1 MKFFPAFFVFCS
13 LWFTSLGQNNPSWLR
28 YPAISPD
35 GNSIVFTYKGDLWL
49 VPSSGGEAVPLTFHE
64 AHDFMPVWSN
74 DSKSIAFSSD
84 RYGNFDIFSISV
96 NGGTPKR
103 ITFHS
108 APDYPYEFTSDNKYI
123 IFGSSQNDF
132 AENRQ
137 FPTSSQP
144 EVYKVPINGGQVQMV
159 LTTPAED
166 ISIHKNGN
174 LWVYHD
180 KKGGENIWRKH
191 HVSAIA
197 RDLWLF
203 NQTLNKHT
211 KLTSFPGEDRNP
223 VFSTDGKSV
232 FYLSEQ
238 FGTFNVCK
246 LNLDNPSK
254 IDQVTRFTKHPVR
267 FLSQSNTGILCFGY
281 DGSIYTSNDGGA
293 PKLVDIKISNE
304 NRKNNE
310 QILSVKGGARGL
322 AVSPDAK
329 EVAYIHR
336 GEVFVSSVDGGMTKQ
351 ITKTPEQEVSV
362 SFSPDGKSL
371 VYASERGNK
380 WQIFQTSRVRTEEL
394 YFSSSTLLSE
404 KLLFVN
410 PNNCYQPLF
419 SPDGKELAF
428 IENRMTLKIWNKEN
442 GQFRTILGQDHLFA
456 MGENDQYFAW
466 SPDNKWLI
474 FDYSVPGSAV
484 GEIGLV
490 AADGKSKPINMTES
504 GFQDSNAKWALDGEA
519 IFWFSN
525 RDGLKSVAQSG
536 NSQLDIYAL
545 YLTKEA
551 FDKYSLS
558 KEEFALAKEMAD
570 KKIKKDSTAKKDS
583 LNTIQI
589 DWVNID
595 ARKVKW
601 TLNSTSISDAVVSKD
616 GETLYYMARYEKGFN
631 LWSLNLRTKESK
643 IIANINASG
652 GNLVW
657 DKDYKNIF
665 LNASG
670 SISKINPE
678 SGKQESISIQGEMML
693 NVAAERLAMFHHV
706 CSKTERTF
714 YTQSFHGVP
723 WNEYK
728 TDYLKYLPHVSN
740 GHEFAELLSELL
752 GELNISHSGARFS
765 TSNPQ
770 DDETASLGAFFD
782 PSFEGNGWKIKEIIV
797 GGPLDKA
804 SLKVS
809 PGAIITSIDGLL
821 FNKEQDLAA
830 FLNRKAGKNVLITLQ
845 DSGKSRELVIQPM
858 SPSDESRLLYKRWV
872 KRNQDE
878 VDRLSGGKL
887 GYIHIPG
894 MSDGAYRS
902 VFEETMGKFFNK
914 NGLVVDT
921 RFNGGGDL
929 VADLA
934 TFFSGKKF
942 MDYAVDNR
950 SAGFEPNFRWT
961 KPIISLANEA
971 NYSDG
976 HCYAYMIKDLNLGK
990 LVGQPIPGTCTFAG
1004 WEVLQDNSIRWGV
1017 PSLGVKGMNGK
1028 YLENAQTYPDVTVW
1042 NDYEKVSIGKD
1053 QQLEEAIKLLL
1064 AELK

>member
-13 LWFTSLGQNNPSWLR
+13 LWFASLAQNSPSWLR
-28 YPAISPD
+28 YPSISPD

-49 VPSSGGEAVPLTFHE
+49 VPSTGGEATPLTFHE

-74 DSKSIAFSSD
+74 DSKTIAFSSD

-103 ITFHS
+103 ITYHS
-108 APDYPYEFTSDNKYI
+108 APDYPYTFTADNKHI
-123 IFGSSQNDF
+123 IFGSSQNDL

-137 FPTSSQP
+137 FPASSQP
-144 EVYKVPINGGQVQMV
+144 EVYQVPVNGGQVQIV

-166 ISIHKNGN
+166 ISLHKNGN

-180 KKGGENIWRKH
+180 KKGGENTWRKH

-197 RDLWLF
+197 RDIWLF
-203 NQTLNKHT
+203 NQKLNKHT

-223 VFSTDGKSV
+223 LFSSDGKSV
-232 FYLSEQ
+232 YYLSEQ

-246 LNLDNPSK
+246 LSLDNPTK
-254 IDQVTRFTKHPVR
+254 MEQVTKFTKHPVR
-267 FLSQSNTGILCFGY
+267 FLSQSNAGVLCFGF
-281 DGSIYTSNDGGA
+281 DGSIYTSKDGGS
-293 PKLVDIKISNE
+293 PKLVDVKISNE

-310 QILSVKGGARGL
+310 QILSVKGGVRGL

-329 EVAYIHR
+329 EVAYIYR
-336 GEVFVSSVDGGMTKQ
+336 GEVFVSSVEGGMTKQ

-362 SFSPDGKSL
+362 SFSPDGKSI

-410 PNNCYQPLF
+410 SNNCYQPLF

-428 IENRMTLKIWNKEN
+428 IENRMTLKIWNKES
-442 GQFRTILGQDHLFA
+442 GQFRTLLGQDHLFA

-504 GFQDSNAKWALDGEA
+504 GFQDYNAKWALAGEA

-551 FDKYSLS
+551 FDKYRLS

-583 LNTIQI
+583 LNILNI
-589 DWVNID
+589 DWENLD
-595 ARKVKW
+595 SRKVKW

-616 GETLYYMARYEKGFN
+616 GETLYYLARYEKGFN

-643 IIANINASG
+643 IVSNLNASG
-652 GNLVW
+652 GNLLW
-657 DKDYKNIF
+657 DKDFKNIF
-665 LNASG
+665 SNASG
-670 SISKINPE
+670 SLMKINPE
-678 SGKQESISIQGEMML
+678 SGKQEPISIQGEMVL
-693 NVAAERLAMFHHV
+693 QVAAERLAMFHHV

-714 YTQSFHGVP
+714 YTESFHGVP

-728 TDYLKYLPHVSN
+728 MDYLKYLPHVSN

-752 GELNISHSGARFS
+752 GELNISHSGARYFS
-765 TSNPQ
+765 SNPQ

-804 SLKVS
+804 ALNIS
-809 PGAIITSIDGLL
+809 PGAVITSIDGLL

-830 FLNRKAGKNVLITLQ
+830 FLNRKASKNVLIAIQ

-872 KRNQDE
+872 KKNQDE

-894 MSDGAYRS
+894 MNDGVYRS

-914 NGLVVDT
+914 SGLVVDT

-1028 YLENAQTYPDVTVW
+1028 YLENAQTYPDVAVW
-1042 NDYEKVSIGKD
+1042 NDYEKVSTGRD
-1053 QQLEEAIKLLL
+1053 QQLEEAVKLLL

>member
-49 VPSSGGEAVPLTFHE
+49 VPASGGEAVPLTFHE

-74 DSKSIAFSSD
+74 DNKSIAFSSD

-103 ITFHS
+103 ITYHS
-108 APDYPYEFTSDNKYI
+108 APDYPYEFTADNKYI

-203 NQTLNKHT
+203 NQTSNKHT

-782 PSFEGNGWKIKEIIV
+782 LSFEGNGWKIKEIIV

-1042 NDYEKVSIGKD
+1042 NDYEKVSTGRD
-1053 QQLEEAIKLLL
+1053 QQLEEAVKLLL
-1064 AELK
+1064 SELK

>member
-49 VPSSGGEAVPLTFHE
+49 VPASGGEAVPLTFHE

-103 ITFHS
+103 ITYHS
-108 APDYPYEFTSDNKYI
+108 APDYPYEFTADNKYI

-203 NQTLNKHT
+203 NQTSNKHT

-442 GQFRTILGQDHLFA
+442 GQFKTILGQDHLFA

-782 PSFEGNGWKIKEIIV
+782 LSFEGNGWKIKEIIV

>member
-1 MKFFPAFFVFCS
+1 MKFFPAFFVFCF

-49 VPSSGGEAVPLTFHE
+49 VPASGGEAVPLTFHE

-203 NQTLNKHT
+203 NQTSNKHT

-267 FLSQSNTGILCFGY
+267 FLSQSNTGILCFGF

-1042 NDYEKVSIGKD
+1042 NDYEKVSTGKD

>member
-49 VPSSGGEAVPLTFHE
+49 VPASGGEAVPLTFHE

-74 DSKSIAFSSD
+74 DNKSIAFSSD

-103 ITFHS
+103 ITYHS
-108 APDYPYEFTSDNKYI
+108 APDYPYEFTADNKYI

-203 NQTLNKHT
+203 NQTSNKHT

-442 GQFRTILGQDHLFA
+442 GQFKTILGQDHLFA

-782 PSFEGNGWKIKEIIV
+782 LSFEGNGWKIKEIIV

>member
-49 VPSSGGEAVPLTFHE
+49 VPASGGEAVPLTFHE

-103 ITFHS
+103 ITYHS
-108 APDYPYEFTSDNKYI
+108 APDYPYEFTADNKYI

-144 EVYKVPINGGQVQMV
+144 EVYKVPINGGQVQMA

-203 NQTLNKHT
+203 NQISNKHT

-267 FLSQSNTGILCFGY
+267 FLSQSNTGILCFGF

-504 GFQDSNAKWALDGEA
+504 GFQDSNAKWALAGEA

-782 PSFEGNGWKIKEIIV
+782 PSFEGSGWKIKEIIV

-1042 NDYEKVSIGKD
+1042 NDYEKVSTGKD

>member
-13 LWFTSLGQNNPSWLR
+13 LWFTSLAQNNPSWLR

-49 VPSSGGEAVPLTFHE
+49 VPASGGEAVPLTFHE

-103 ITFHS
+103 ITYHS
-108 APDYPYEFTSDNKYI
+108 APDYPYEFTADNKYI

-203 NQTLNKHT
+203 NQTSNKHT

-442 GQFRTILGQDHLFA
+442 GQFKTILGQDHLFA

-504 GFQDSNAKWALDGEA
+504 GFQDSNAKWALAGEA

-782 PSFEGNGWKIKEIIV
+782 LSFEGNGWKIKEIIV

>member
-103 ITFHS
+103 ITYHS
-108 APDYPYEFTSDNKYI
+108 APDYPYEFTADNKYI

-203 NQTLNKHT
+203 NQTSNKHT

-595 ARKVKW
+595 TRKVKW

-782 PSFEGNGWKIKEIIV
+782 LSFEGNGWKIKEIIV

>member
-1 MKFFPAFFVFCS
+1 MKFFPAFFFFSS
-13 LWFTSLGQNNPSWLR
+13 LWVISSAQGNPTWLR

-74 DSKSIAFSSD
+74 DSKTIAFSSD
-84 RYGNFDIFSISV
+84 RYGNFDIFTVSV

-103 ITFHS
+103 ITYHS
-108 APDYPYEFTSDNKYI
+108 APDYPYEFTTDNKFI
-123 IFGSSQNDF
+123 VFGSAQTDM

-137 FPTSSQP
+137 YPTASQP
-144 EVYKVPINGGQVQMV
+144 EVYKVPVQGGQVQMV

-180 KKGGENIWRKH
+180 KKGGENAWRKH
-191 HVSAIA
+191 HVSSIA
-197 RDLWLF
+197 RDLWLY
-203 NQTLNKHT
+203 NQPLNKHT
-211 KLTSFPGEDRNP
+211 RLTSFQGEDRNP

-238 FGTFNVCK
+238 FGSFNVCR

-254 IDQVTRFTKHPVR
+254 TEQITRFTKHPVR
-267 FLSQSNTGILCFGY
+267 FLTQSNAGMLSFGF
-281 DGSIYTSNDGGA
+281 DGNIYTWKDGGS

-310 QILSVKGGARGL
+310 QILPVRGGVRGL
-322 AVSPDAK
+322 AVSPDGK
-329 EVAYIHR
+329 EVAFIFR
-336 GEVFVSSVDGGMTKQ
+336 GEVFVSAVEGGMTKQ

-380 WQIFQTSRVRTEEL
+380 WQIFEASRVREEEL

-404 KLLFVN
+404 KLLFNN

-419 SPDGKELAF
+419 SPNGKELAF

-442 GQFRTILGQDHLFA
+442 GLFRTVLGGDHLFA

-490 AADGKSKPINMTES
+490 AADGKSAPKNLTES
-504 GFQDSNAKWALDGEA
+504 GFQDYYAKWAPGGEA

-545 YLTKEA
+545 YLTKES
-551 FDKYSLS
+551 FDKYRLS
-558 KEEFALAKEMAD
+558 KEEFALAKELTE
-570 KKIKKDSTAKKDS
+570 KKSKKDSLVKKDS
-583 LNTIQI
+583 LNLLNI
-589 DWVNID
+589 DWD
-595 ARKVKW
+595 DLAAQKVKW
-601 TLNSTSISDAVVSKD
+601 TLNSTSIADAVVSKD

-643 IIANINASG
+643 MVANLNASG
-652 GNLVW
+652 GSLIW

-665 LNASG
+665 MNASG

-678 SGKQESISIQGEMML
+678 SGKQESVSIQGEML
-693 NVAAERLAMFHHV
+693 LDVAAERLYMFHHV
-706 CSKTERTF
+706 CRKTEHTF

-723 WNEYK
+723 WSDYTK
-728 TDYLKYLPHVSN
+728 DYLKFLPHISN

-752 GELNISHSGARFS
+752 GELNISHSGARYAS
-765 TSNPQ
+765 SSPQ

-782 PSFEGNGWKIKEIIV
+782 PAFEGEGWKIKEIIA

-804 SLKVS
+804 DIKIT
-809 PGAIITSIDGLL
+809 PGAVIISIDGVRY
-821 FNKEQDLAA
+821 NKEQDLSS
-830 FLNRKAGKNVLITLQ
+830 FLNRKAGKKVLLSLQ
-845 DSGKSRELVIQPM
+845 DAGKIRELVIQPI
-858 SPSDESRLLYKRWV
+858 SPSEESRLLYKRWV
-872 KRNQDE
+872 KKNQDE
-878 VDRLSGGKL
+878 VERLSDGKL

-894 MSDGAYRS
+894 MNDGAYRS
-902 VFEETMGKFFNK
+902 VFEETMGKYFNK
-914 NGLVVDT
+914 KGLVVDT

-976 HCYAYMIKDLNLGK
+976 HCYAYMVKDLNLGK

-1004 WEVLQDNSIRWGV
+1004 WEVLQDNAIRWGV
-1017 PSLGVKGMNGK
+1017 PPLGVKGMNGK
-1028 YLENAQTYPDVTVW
+1028 YLENAQTYPDVSVW
-1042 NDYEKVSIGKD
+1042 NDYEKISTGKD
-1053 QQLEEAIKLLL
+1053 QQLEEAIRLLL
-1064 AELK
+1064 LDVK

>member
-1 MKFFPAFFVFCS
+1 MKFFLAFFIFCS
-13 LWFTSLGQNNPSWLR
+13 LWFVSSAGTDPTWLR

-35 GNSIVFTYKGDLWL
+35 GKLIVFTYRGDLWL
-49 VPSSGGEAVPLTFHE
+49 VPSSGGEATPLTFHE
-64 AHDFMPVWSN
+64 AHDFMPVWSH
-74 DSKSIAFSSD
+74 DSKTIAFSSD
-84 RYGNFDIFSISV
+84 RFGNFDIFSISLD
-96 NGGTPKR
+96 GGTPKR
-103 ITFHS
+103 LTYHS
-108 APDYPYEFTSDNKYI
+108 APDYPYDFTADNQFI
-123 IFGSSQNDF
+123 IFGSTQNDL

-137 FPTSSQP
+137 FPTGSQP
-144 EVYKVPINGGQVQMV
+144 EVYQVSVNGGKVQIV

-166 ISIHKNGN
+166 ISLHKNGN

-180 KKGGENIWRKH
+180 KKGGENSWRKH
-191 HVSAIA
+191 QVSAIA

-203 NQTLNKHT
+203 NQSSRKHT

-223 VFSTDGKSV
+223 LFSTDGKSV
-232 FYLSEQ
+232 YYLSEQ
-238 FGTFNVCK
+238 FGSFNVCK
-246 LNLDNPSK
+246 LSPDNPSK
-254 IDQVTRFTKHPVR
+254 IEQVTKFAKHPVR
-267 FLSQSNTGILCFGY
+267 FLSQSNEGVLCFSF
-281 DGSIYTSNDGGA
+281 DGSIYTRKEGSS
-293 PKLVDIKISNE
+293 PKRVAINLSNE

-310 QILSVKGGARGL
+310 QILTVKGGARGI

-329 EVAYIHR
+329 EVAFVYR
-336 GEVFVSSVDGGMTKQ
+336 GDVFVTSVEGSRTKQ
-351 ITKTPEQEVSV
+351 ITTTPEQELSV
-362 SFSPDGKSL
+362 SFSPDGKSII
-371 VYASERGNK
+371 YSSERGNK
-380 WQIFQTSRVRTEEL
+380 WQIFQTSRVRSEEL
-394 YFSSSTLLSE
+394 YFSSATLLSE
-404 KLLFVN
+404 KLLFDN
-410 PNNCYQPLF
+410 ANNCYQPLF
-419 SPDGKELAF
+419 SPNGKEVAF
-428 IENRMTLKIWNKEN
+428 IENRMTLKIWNKES
-442 GQFRTILGQDHLFA
+442 GLFRSILNQDHLFA

-466 SPDNKWLI
+466 SPDNKWLL

-490 AADGKSKPINMTES
+490 AADGKSKPINITES
-504 GFQDSNAKWALDGEA
+504 GFQDFNAKWALNGEA
-519 IFWFSN
+519 VFWFSN

-551 FDKYSLS
+551 FDTYRLS
-558 KEEFALAKEMAD
+558 KEELALSKEMAD
-570 KKIKKDSTAKKDS
+570 KKVKKDSTAKKDS
-583 LNTIQI
+583 LNILQI
-589 DWVNID
+589 DWEHID

-601 TLNSTSISDAVVSKD
+601 TLGSTSISDALVSKD
-616 GETLYYMARYEKGFN
+616 GENLYYLAKYEKGFN

-643 IIANINASG
+643 MLTTLNATG

-657 DKDYKNIF
+657 DKDHKNIF

-670 SISKINPE
+670 ALMKINPE
-678 SGKQESISIQGEMML
+678 SGKQESISVQGEMVL
-693 NVAAERLAMFHHV
+693 NVDAERLAMFHHV

-723 WNEYK
+723 WNDYK
-728 TDYLKYLPHVSN
+728 TDYLKFLPHISN

-752 GELNISHSGARFS
+752 GELNISHSGARYFS
-765 TSNPQ
+765 SNAQ
-770 DDETASLGAFFD
+770 DDETASLGVFFD
-782 PSFEGNGWKIKEIIV
+782 PSHEGNGWKIKEIIV
-797 GGPLDKA
+797 GGPFDKA
-804 SLKVS
+804 ALNISQNAV
-809 PGAIITSIDGLL
+809 ITGLDGVLL
-821 FNKEQDLAA
+821 NKEKDLAV
-830 FLNRKAGKNVLITLQ
+830 FLNRKAGKNVLISVL
-845 DSGKSRELVIQPM
+845 DSGKTKELVIQPI
-858 SPSDESRLLYKRWV
+858 SPAEESRLLYKRWV
-872 KRNQDE
+872 KRNQEE
-878 VDRLSGGKL
+878 VERLSQGKL

-894 MSDGAYRS
+894 MSDGAYRT

-914 NGLVVDT
+914 SGLVVDT

-1017 PSLGVKGMNGK
+1017 PPLGVKGMNNA
-1028 YLENAQTYPDVTVW
+1028 YLENKQTYPDVSVW

>member
-1 MKFFPAFFVFCS
+1 MKIFPSLFVFCS
-13 LWFTSLGQNNPSWLR
+13 LWFASLAQNSPSWLR
-28 YPAISPD
+28 YPSISPD

-49 VPSSGGEAVPLTFHE
+49 VPASGGEAVPLTFHE
-64 AHDFMPVWSN
+64 AHDFMPVWSH
-74 DSKSIAFSSD
+74 DSKTIAFSSD
-84 RYGNFDIFSISV
+84 RYGNFDIYSISV

-103 ITFHS
+103 ITYHS
-108 APDYPYEFTSDNKYI
+108 APDYPYTFSADNKHI
-123 IFGSSQNDF
+123 IFGSSQNDL

-137 FPTSSQP
+137 FPSSSQP
-144 EVYKVPINGGQVQMV
+144 EVYQVPVNGGQVQMV

-203 NQTLNKHT
+203 NRQLNKHT

-223 VFSTDGKSV
+223 LFSPDGKSV
-232 FYLSEQ
+232 YYLSEQ

-246 LNLDNPSK
+246 LSLDNPSK
-254 IDQVTRFTKHPVR
+254 IEEITKFKKHPVR
-267 FLSQSNTGILCFGY
+267 FLSQSNAGSLCFSF
-281 DGSIYTSNDGGA
+281 DGSIYTWKEGGA
-293 PKLVDIKISNE
+293 PKKVEINISNE

-310 QILSVKGGARGL
+310 QILSIKGGVRGM

-329 EVAYIHR
+329 EVAFLYR
-336 GEVFVSSVDGGMTKQ
+336 GDIFVSSVEGGMTKQ

-410 PNNCYQPLF
+410 SNNCYQPLF

-428 IENRMTLKIWNKEN
+428 IENRMTLKIWNKES
-442 GQFRTILGQDHLFA
+442 GLFRTILNQDHLFA

-504 GFQDSNAKWALDGEA
+504 GFQDYNAKWALAGEA

-551 FDKYSLS
+551 FDKYRLS
-558 KEEFALAKEMAD
+558 KEEFALAKEIAD

-583 LNTIQI
+583 LNSLKI
-589 DWVNID
+589 DWDNLD
-595 ARKVKW
+595 SRKVKW

-616 GETLYYMARYEKGFN
+616 GETLYYLARYEKGFN

-643 IIANINASG
+643 IVTNLNGSG

-670 SISKINPE
+670 SIMKINPE
-678 SGKQESISIQGEMML
+678 SGKQESVSIQGEMVL
-693 NVAAERLAMFHHV
+693 YVADERLAMFHHV

-714 YTQSFHGVP
+714 YTESFHGVP

-728 TDYLKYLPHVSN
+728 TDYLKHLPHVSN

-752 GELNISHSGARFS
+752 GELNISHCGARYS
-765 TSNPQ
+765 SSNPQ

-782 PSFEGNGWKIKEIIV
+782 PSFEGNGWKIKEIII

-804 SLKVS
+804 ALNISA
-809 PGAIITSIDGLL
+809 GAVITSIDGLL

-830 FLNRKAGKNVLITLQ
+830 FLNRKAGKNVLIAIQ
-845 DSGKSRELVIQPM
+845 DSGKTRELVIQPM
-858 SPSDESRLLYKRWV
+858 SMSDESRLLYKRWV

-878 VDRLSGGKL
+878 VNRLSGGKL

-894 MSDGAYRS
+894 MSDGAYRT

-976 HCYAYMIKDLNLGK
+976 HCYAYMIKELKLGK

-1017 PSLGVKGMNGK
+1017 PPLGVKGMDGK
-1028 YLENAQTYPDVTVW
+1028 YLENAQTYPDLTVW
-1042 NDYEKVSIGKD
+1042 NDYEKVSTGRD
-1053 QQLEEAIKLLL
+1053 QQLEEAVKLLL
-1064 AELK
+1064 SELK

>member
-13 LWFTSLGQNNPSWLR
+13 LWFTSLAQNNPSWLR

-49 VPSSGGEAVPLTFHE
+49 VPASGGEAVPLTFHE

-74 DSKSIAFSSD
+74 DNKSIAFSSD

-103 ITFHS
+103 ITYHS
-108 APDYPYEFTSDNKYI
+108 APDYPYEFTADNKYI

-203 NQTLNKHT
+203 NQTSNKHT

-782 PSFEGNGWKIKEIIV
+782 LSFEGNGWKIKEIIV

-1042 NDYEKVSIGKD
+1042 NDYEKVSTGKD

>member
-49 VPSSGGEAVPLTFHE
+49 VPASGGEAVPLTFHE

-103 ITFHS
+103 ITYHS
-108 APDYPYEFTSDNKYI
+108 APDYPYEFTADNKYI

-203 NQTLNKHT
+203 NQTSNKHT

-782 PSFEGNGWKIKEIIV
+782 LSFEGNGWKIKEIIV

>member
-13 LWFTSLGQNNPSWLR
+13 LWFASLAQNSPSWLR
-28 YPAISPD
+28 YPSISPD

-49 VPSSGGEAVPLTFHE
+49 VPSTGGEATPLTFHE

-74 DSKSIAFSSD
+74 DSKTIAFSSD

-103 ITFHS
+103 ITYHS
-108 APDYPYEFTSDNKYI
+108 APDYPYTFTADNKHI
-123 IFGSSQNDF
+123 IFGSSQNDL

-137 FPTSSQP
+137 FPASSQP
-144 EVYKVPINGGQVQMV
+144 EVYQVPVNGGQVQIV

-166 ISIHKNGN
+166 ISLHKNGN

-180 KKGGENIWRKH
+180 KKGGENTWRKH

-197 RDLWLF
+197 RDIWLF
-203 NQTLNKHT
+203 NQKLNKHT

-223 VFSTDGKSV
+223 LFSSDGKSV
-232 FYLSEQ
+232 YYLSEQ

-246 LNLDNPSK
+246 ME
-254 IDQVTRFTKHPVR
+254 QVTKFTKHPVR
-267 FLSQSNTGILCFGY
+267 FLSQSNAGVLCFGF
-281 DGSIYTSNDGGA
+281 DGSIYTSKDGGS
-293 PKLVDIKISNE
+293 PKLVDVKISNE

-310 QILSVKGGARGL
+310 QILSVKGGVRGL

-329 EVAYIHR
+329 EVAYIYR
-336 GEVFVSSVDGGMTKQ
+336 GEVFVSSVEGGMTKQ

-362 SFSPDGKSL
+362 SFSPDGKSI

-410 PNNCYQPLF
+410 SNNCYQPLF

-428 IENRMTLKIWNKEN
+428 IENRMTLKIWNKES
-442 GQFRTILGQDHLFA
+442 GQFRTLLGQDHLFA

-504 GFQDSNAKWALDGEA
+504 GFQDYNAKWALAGEA

-551 FDKYSLS
+551 FDKYRLS

-583 LNTIQI
+583 LNILNI
-589 DWVNID
+589 DWENLD
-595 ARKVKW
+595 SRKVKW

-616 GETLYYMARYEKGFN
+616 GETLYYLARYEKGFN

-643 IIANINASG
+643 IVSNLNASG
-652 GNLVW
+652 GNLLW
-657 DKDYKNIF
+657 DKDFKNIF
-665 LNASG
+665 SNASG
-670 SISKINPE
+670 SLMKINPE
-678 SGKQESISIQGEMML
+678 SGKQEPISIQGEMVL
-693 NVAAERLAMFHHV
+693 QVAAERLAMFHHV

-714 YTQSFHGVP
+714 YTESFHGVP

-728 TDYLKYLPHVSN
+728 MDYLKYLPHVSN

-752 GELNISHSGARFS
+752 GELNISHSGARYFS
-765 TSNPQ
+765 SNPQ

-804 SLKVS
+804 ALNIS
-809 PGAIITSIDGLL
+809 PGAVITSIDGLL

-830 FLNRKAGKNVLITLQ
+830 FLNRKASKNVLIAIQ

-872 KRNQDE
+872 KKNQDE

-894 MSDGAYRS
+894 MNDGVYRS

-914 NGLVVDT
+914 SGLVVDT

-1028 YLENAQTYPDVTVW
+1028 YLENAQTYPDVAVW
-1042 NDYEKVSIGKD
+1042 NDYEKVSTGRD
-1053 QQLEEAIKLLL
+1053 QQLEEAVKLLL

>member
-1 MKFFPAFFVFCS
+1 MKIFPALFIFCS
-13 LWFTSLGQNNPSWLR
+13 LWFASIAENSPTWLR
-28 YPAISPD
+28 YSAISPD

-49 VPSSGGEAVPLTFHE
+49 VPTQGGEAVPITFHE

-74 DSKSIAFSSD
+74 DSKTIAFSSD
-84 RYGNFDIFSISV
+84 RFGNFDIFTVPV

-103 ITFHS
+103 LTYHS
-108 APDYPYEFTSDNKYI
+108 APDYPYEFTTDNKFI
-123 IFGSSQNDF
+123 VFGSAQKDL

-137 FPTSSQP
+137 FPTGSQP
-144 EVYKVPINGGQVQMV
+144 EVYKVPLTGGQVQQIW
-159 LTTPAED
+159 TTPAED

-180 KKGGENIWRKH
+180 KKGGENTWRKH
-191 HVSAIA
+191 HVSSIA

-203 NQTLNKHT
+203 NQQLNKHT
-211 KLTSFPGEDRNP
+211 KLTAFPGEDRNP
-223 VFSTDGKSV
+223 VFSADGKSV
-232 FYLSEQ
+232 IYLSEQ
-238 FGTFNVCK
+238 FGSFNVCK
-246 LNLDNPSK
+246 LTLDNTSK
-254 IDQVTRFTKHPVR
+254 VVQVTKFAKHPVR
-267 FLSQSNTGILCFGY
+267 FLTQSDAGILCFSF
-281 DGSIYTSNDGGA
+281 DGSIYTLKDGGA
-293 PKLVDIKISNE
+293 PKLVDVKISNE

-310 QILSVKGGARGL
+310 QILSVKGGVRGM
-322 AVSPDAK
+322 AVSPDGK
-329 EVAYIHR
+329 EVAYIYR

-371 VYASERGNK
+371 VYASERGNR
-380 WQIFQTSRVRTEEL
+380 WQIFESSRIRSEEL

-404 KLLFVN
+404 KILFTN
-410 PNNCYQPLF
+410 ANNCYQPLF
-419 SPDGKELAF
+419 SPNGKELAF
-428 IENRMTLKIWNKEN
+428 IENRMTLKIWNKES

-456 MGENDQYFAW
+456 MGENDQYFTW

-474 FDYSVPGSAV
+474 FDYSLPGSAV

-490 AADGKSKPINMTES
+490 AADGKSKPINITES
-504 GFQDSNAKWALDGEA
+504 GFQDFNAKFALGGEA

-536 NSQLDIYAL
+536 NSQLDIYAI

-551 FDKYSLS
+551 FDKYNLS
-558 KEEFALAKEMAD
+558 KEEFALAKEMSD
-570 KKIKKDSTAKKDS
+570 KKLKRDSTAKKDS
-583 LNTIQI
+583 LNLLQI
-589 DWVNID
+589 DWKNID
-595 ARKVKW
+595 SRKVKW

-616 GETLYYMARYEKGFN
+616 GETLFYLARYEKGFN

-643 IIANINASG
+643 IISNLNASS
-652 GNLVW
+652 GNLTW
-657 DKDYKNIF
+657 DKDFKNIF

-670 SISKINPE
+670 GIMKINPE
-678 SGKQESISIQGEMML
+678 SGKQESVSIQGEMVL
-693 NVAAERLAMFHHV
+693 DVSAERLYMFHHV
-706 CSKTERTF
+706 CRKTESTF

-723 WNEYK
+723 WNDYK
-728 TDYLKYLPHVSN
+728 TDYLKHLPHISN

-752 GELNISHSGARFS
+752 GELNISHSGARY
-765 TSNPQ
+765 SNATPQ
-770 DDETASLGAFFD
+770 DDETASFGVFFD
-782 PSFEGNGWKIKEIIV
+782 PSFAGNGWKIKEIIV

-804 SLKVS
+804 ALKIGA
-809 PGAIITSIDGLL
+809 GAIITSIDGLL
-821 FNKEQDLAA
+821 FDKNTDLAA
-830 FLNRKAGKNVLITLQ
+830 FLNRKAGKNVLISVQ
-845 DSGKSRELVIQPM
+845 DSGKSVEMVVQPI
-858 SPSDESRLLYKRWV
+858 SLAEESRLLYKRWV
-872 KRNQDE
+872 KKNQDE
-878 VDRLSGGKL
+878 VDRLSSGQL

-894 MSDGAYRS
+894 MSDGAYRT

-914 NGLVVDT
+914 KALVVDT

-976 HCYAYMIKDLNLGK
+976 HCYAYMIKELNLGK

-1004 WEVLQDNSIRWGV
+1004 WEVLQDNAIRWGV
-1017 PSLGVKGMNGK
+1017 PSLGVKGTDGK

-1042 NDYEKVSIGKD
+1042 NDFDKISTGKD
-1053 QQLEEAIKLLL
+1053 QQLEEAIRLLL

>member
-49 VPSSGGEAVPLTFHE
+49 VPASGGEAVPLTFHE

-74 DSKSIAFSSD
+74 DNKSIAFSSD

-103 ITFHS
+103 ITYHS
-108 APDYPYEFTSDNKYI
+108 APDYPYEFTADNKYI

-203 NQTLNKHT
+203 NQTSNKHT

-782 PSFEGNGWKIKEIIV
+782 LSFEGNGWKIKEIIV

>member
-13 LWFTSLGQNNPSWLR
+13 LWFTSLAQNNPSWLR

-49 VPSSGGEAVPLTFHE
+49 VPASGGEAVPLTFHE

-74 DSKSIAFSSD
+74 DNKSIAFSSD

-103 ITFHS
+103 ITYHS
-108 APDYPYEFTSDNKYI
+108 APDYPYEFTADNKYI

-203 NQTLNKHT
+203 NQTSNKHT

-782 PSFEGNGWKIKEIIV
+782 LSFEGNGWKIKEIIV

>member
-49 VPSSGGEAVPLTFHE
+49 VPASGGEAVPLTFHE

-103 ITFHS
+103 ITYHS
-108 APDYPYEFTSDNKYI
+108 APDYPYEFTADNKYI

-203 NQTLNKHT
+203 NQTSNKHT

-267 FLSQSNTGILCFGY
+267 FLSQSNTGILCFGF

-504 GFQDSNAKWALDGEA
+504 GFQDSNAKWALAGEA

-551 FDKYSLS
+551 FDKYSFS

-1042 NDYEKVSIGKD
+1042 NDYEKVSTGKD